1 MKKVAFVFAAVAT
14 ALLACSLEESVTPRE
29 PDRLEPTSPAHVL
42 RNVEMAFNQRNIDF
56 LKSMLSADF
65 LFHFD
70 PADVGQKPPGRKY
83 VIPEYWYYDEF
94 WTATDNMFILAYSIS
109 LAIPTN
115 GVGTPAESETTYRA
129 EKVSVSLRVMVDEL
143 NGYVSDK
150 GYCDYEFE
158 RYAGKEGK
166 KYWRLTGWWDHTSV
180 AYDGYPGVKAASL
193 GRIIASFR

>member
-1 MKKVAFVFAAVAT
+1 MKKVLIASAVVAV
-14 ALLACSLEESVTPRE
+14 LLWACTLEESVTPRE

-42 RNVEMAFNQRNIDF
+42 RNVEMAFNRRNIDL
-56 LKSMLSADF
+56 LKSMLSGDF

-70 PADVGQKPPGRKY
+70 PADVGRHPPGRKY

-109 LAIPTN
+109 LAIPTK
-115 GVGTPAESETTYRA
+115 GVGTPAESETTYQA
-129 EKVSVSLRVMVDEL
+129 DNISLSLRVMVDEL
-143 NGYVSDK
+143 SGYVADK
-150 GYCDYEFE
+150 GYCNYEFE

-180 AYDGYPGVKAASL
+180 AYDGHPGVEAASL
-193 GRIIASFR
+193 GRVIASFR

>member
-1 MKKVAFVFAAVAT
+1 MKKVVFVFAAVAT
-14 ALLACSLEESVTPRE
+14 ALLACTLEESVAPRAPE
-29 PDRLEPTSPAHVL
+29 RLEPTSPAHVL
-42 RNVEMAFNQRNIDF
+42 RNVEMAFNRRNIDL
-56 LKSMLSADF
+56 LKNMLSADF
-65 LFHFD
+65 FFHFD

-109 LAIPTN
+109 LAIPTK

-129 EKVSVSLRVMVDEL
+129 ENVSLSLRVMVDEL
-143 NGYVSDK
+143 NGYVSDE

-158 RYAGKEGK
+158 SYAGKEGK
-166 KYWRLTGWWDHTSV
+166 KHWRLTGWWDHTGV
-180 AYDGYPGVKAASL
+180 TYDGHPGAEAASL